1 MGETKNIPKNFGKQL
16 IKFVKKNSD
25 FIEKMLKEIGSSV
38 KYQQFN
44 SEVQKRKRKMNKI
57 GDLR

>member
-38 KYQQFN
+38 KYQ
-44 SEVQKRKRKMNKI
+44 
-57 GDLR
+57 